1 LGRGKTRAVEI
12 LPNEKCKEE
21 QLTHHVRNRLVR
33 ALAPGA
39 AILVVAAVVAAAA
52 RFDDKHQDSPA
63 QVTVIYVGAD
73 DCAPCRIWRRD
84 RLPKFTGSP
93 EFKRLTY
100 REVTSP
106 KLFDLLNDEHWPDD
120 LRRYRDF
127 LNKTAGVPLWFIVA
141 DDKVTLTARGLRE
154 WGELAMPKIR
164 SMLHRPGAAE
174 PVQSKLGHQRIDPLR
189 DRRRH
194 GEDAAPFA

>member
-1 LGRGKTRAVEI
+1 M
-12 LPNEKCKEE
+12 
-21 QLTHHVRNRLVR
+21 
-33 ALAPGA
+33 ALGA
-39 AILVVAAVVAAAA
+39 AILVVAALIAAAT
-52 RFDDKHQDSPA
+52 RSDDKRQDGPA
-63 QVTVIYVGAD
+63 KVTVIYVGAE

-84 RLPKFTGSP
+84 RLPTFVGSP

-106 KLFDLLNDEHWPDD
+106 KLFDLLNDEHWPDE
-120 LRRYRDF
+120 LRQYRESLD
-127 LNKTAGVPLWFIVA
+127 KTAGVPLWFIVA
-141 DDKVTLTARGLRE
+141 DDKVTLTVRGLRE

-164 SMLHRPGAAE
+164 SMLHRPRAAE
-174 PVQSKLGHQRIDPLR
+174 LVHPKLGHQRIDPLY